1 MDGTAANQAPKL
13 KIANAKL
20 HIPAVNLVMQENIKL
35 LKQLESGFKRRN
47 DWNKYHFKKNK

>member
-20 HIPAVNLVMQENIKL
+20 DISAVTLVTQENIKL

-47 DWNKYHFKKNK
+47 NWNKYHSKKNK

>member
-20 HIPAVNLVMQENIKL
+20 YISAVTLVTQENIKL

-47 DWNKYHFKKNK
+47 NWNKYHSKKNK

>member
-20 HIPAVNLVMQENIKL
+20 DISAVTLVTQENIKL

-47 DWNKYHFKKNK
+47 NWNKSHSKKNK

>member
-1 MDGTAANQAPKL
+1 MDGTAANQAPKI

-20 HIPAVNLVMQENIKL
+20 HISAVTLVTQENIKL

-47 DWNKYHFKKNK
+47 NWNKYHSKKNK

>member
-1 MDGTAANQAPKL
+1 MDGTAANQARKL

-20 HIPAVNLVMQENIKL
+20 YISAATLVTQENIKL

-47 DWNKYHFKKNK
+47 NWNKYHSKKNK

>member
-1 MDGTAANQAPKL
+1 MDGTAANQAPKF

-20 HIPAVNLVMQENIKL
+20 YISAVTLVTQENIKL

-47 DWNKYHFKKNK
+47 NWNKYHSKKNK